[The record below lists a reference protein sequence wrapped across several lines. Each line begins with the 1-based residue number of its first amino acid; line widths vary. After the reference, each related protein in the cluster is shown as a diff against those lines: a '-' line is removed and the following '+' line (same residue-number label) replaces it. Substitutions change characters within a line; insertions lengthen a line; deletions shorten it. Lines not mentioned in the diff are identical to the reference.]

1 MTQIVNK
8 NMNFLTKLLNLSSQ
22 TETLTKYQ
30 ISVQLKSDEPVEMWY
45 WFLWLKPSSD
55 LTMYL
60 TTQHI

>member
-30 ISVQLKSDEPVEMWY
+30 ISVQLKSDEPVEM
-45 WFLWLKPSSD
+45 
-55 LTMYL
+55 
-60 TTQHI
+60 